1 MKELK
6 EAFEELMNMSER
18 ERLNYYD
25 TGFFNNVT
33 LAYMK
38 RAMEDANI
46 PAEQISDA
54 LFNAKL
60 LHDEMSAMAI
70 LEYYNKNNS

>member
-25 TGFFNNVT
+25 TGFYNNVT

-38 RAMEDANI
+38 SAMEDADI

-60 LHDEMSAMAI
+60 LHDEMSAMEI
-70 LEYYNKNNS
+70 LAYYNNNS